1 MSASASPETQRPDAV
16 TAETDPETQGG
27 TPSIRRPVVP
37 GLVVLGAEGAE
48 ACSDGS
54 CW

>member
-1 MSASASPETQRPDAV
+1 MSASASPEAPAPDAV
-16 TAETDPETQGG
+16 TAETTPEA
-27 TPSIRRPVVP
+27 PSIRRPVAQ

-48 ACSDGS
+48 ACSDGT